1 MVEEGMGEFLQKMQ
15 SRYEELTGMKADDAS
30 DIGVRLKILAEQ
42 LAMLKGQL
50 EEVKRQTFAQTAC
63 GEALER
69 HAAARGLS
77 RKPASFA
84 RGEVVFSR
92 TVPAAED
99 IVIPKGTPLTGGSG
113 FGRRTDRG
121 SGSGMQ
127 RGGREKGKFSGRDA
141 PCHHQPGAGNC
152 GGEQPEPHDRR
163 RGRGK

>member
-69 HAAARGLS
+69 HAAARVIVAG
-77 RKPASFA
+77 R
-84 RGEVVFSR
+84 VVA
-92 TVPAAED
+92 VAGMAAAED
-99 IVIPKGTPLTGGSG
+99 HAV
-113 FGRRTDRG
+113 RTVLERAENEH
-121 SGSGMQ
+121 
-127 RGGREKGKFSGRDA
+127 RV
-141 PCHHQPGAGNC
+141 
-152 GGEQPEPHDRR
+152 
-163 RGRGK
+163 